1 MIQTIEAIVD
11 ANGKVNLLTEIRL
24 KESRR
29 AIVTIL
35 DESPSVITKKKS
47 NGGIRKMF
55 GTWKSGNT
63 NSADNE
69 QIDAD
74 LAKAYADNHEAL
86 TTDKHFE
93 QEGFVRLLKV

>member
-35 DESPSVITKKKS
+35 DESPTISETALLSEKS
-47 NGGIRKMF
+47 
-55 GTWKSGNT
+55 
-63 NSADNE
+63 
-69 QIDAD
+69 
-74 LAKAYADNHEAL
+74 LAEDWLRDEEEAAWAYIQSE
-86 TTDKHFE
+86 K
-93 QEGFVRLLKV
+93 